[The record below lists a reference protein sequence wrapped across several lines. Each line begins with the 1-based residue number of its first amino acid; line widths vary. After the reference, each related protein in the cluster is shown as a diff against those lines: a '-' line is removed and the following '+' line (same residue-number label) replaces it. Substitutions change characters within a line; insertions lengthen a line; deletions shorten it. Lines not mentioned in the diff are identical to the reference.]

1 MLGLSLGR
9 LLELGEG
16 ATLVRA
22 LGQLIEEYEHFIG
35 SKRDLVGVGGPKSA
49 EAIAAAASAAS
60 ASELLSSAG
69 QAQQLLTPFLFLGTA
84 HGSAHVQAVVA
95 VAAQQAAAGGG
106 HSSLGGGGS
115 GAGDRGDREF
125 KPALHRVAKVGVVY
139 DYLQSSAPC
148 MVDHLDYCEVVHSLC
163 DVLALLYAKLND
175 ASCQSGHVHDA
186 ILRVDRK
193 VKTLVLAKIT
203 NDLTQEVVQP
213 LLKAELAA
221 MLNHTFVQA
230 DDKAAMAGMRKFVRL
245 DDNDTAS
252 AFVDDD
258 YDDDDAK

>member
-9 LLELGEG
+9 LLELSEG

-60 ASELLSSAG
+60 ASELLSSPG
-69 QAQQLLTPFLFLGTA
+69 QAQQLLTPFLFLGSA

-106 HSSLGGGGS
+106 SSLGGGGS
-115 GAGDRGDREF
+115 GLGGGGDQF

-148 MVDHLDYCEVVHSLC
+148 IVDHLDYCEVVHSLC
-163 DVLALLYAKLND
+163 DVLALLYAKFND
-175 ASCQSGHVHDA
+175 ASCQAGHVHDA

-203 NDLTQEVVQP
+203 TDLTQEVVQP

-230 DDKAAMAGMRKFVRL
+230 DEKNAVAGMRKFVRL
-245 DDNDTAS
+245 DDNDSAS

-258 YDDDDAK
+258 FDDDDAK